1 MERVGL
7 LDAYHTPRICKEC
20 GGVMIFKGVGEYCC
34 EDCGGVAYDDYG
46 RVRVYLEEHP
56 GANIVEVE
64 QNTGVPQKTIRQ
76 LLREAR
82 IQVADGSQTFLHCE
96 ICRKNIRYGRY
107 CPECEK
113 LAQRNR
119 EEHQDRV
126 KGLQGFGMA
135 QKGEE
140 GQRRFMRDGE

>member
-7 LDAYHTPRICKEC
+7 LDAYHTPTTCQEC
-20 GGVMIFKGVGEYCC
+20 GGMMIFKGVGEYRC
-34 EDCGGVAYDDYG
+34 EDCGSVAYDDYG
-46 RVRVYLEEHP
+46 KVRVYLEEHP
-56 GANIVEVE
+56 GANAVEVE

-113 LAQRNR
+113 LARR
-119 EEHQDRV
+119 SLEEHQDRV
-126 KGLQGFGMA
+126 KSLQGFGKV